1 MNTLA
6 PADTLHRLVKE
17 ALDSGEAAS
26 LSEANELFRGFR
38 IGIELDDA
46 LAGDEASQ
54 IALLTAVALA
64 RRVYLGGVVVKCRPT
79 EPLRA
84 RLPLCSTLGDA
95 VVALGAELGEAG
107 SNLPIVSV
115 GNNPMQQKA
124 RF

>member
-1 MNTLA
+1 MTTLA

-38 IGIELDDA
+38 IGIELDDV

-64 RRVYLGGVVVKCRPT
+64 RRVISG
-79 EPLRA
+79 
-84 RLPLCSTLGDA
+84 
-95 VVALGAELGEAG
+95 AL
-107 SNLPIVSV
+107 
-115 GNNPMQQKA
+115 
-124 RF
+124 